1 MDFTT
6 GSWFTFSNR
15 VKHKQLHFLLFF
27 PGLTVTVSGI
37 SDTWYLK
44 AKYLQRLKFF
54 FMPALFLIESI
65 GECNIYWL
73 CVKSNTLA
81 AIPCW

>member
-44 AKYLQRLKFF
+44 TKYLQRLKFF
-54 FMPALFLIESI
+54 LCLLFFLLKVSESVI
-65 GECNIYWL
+65 STGYASKVIH
-73 CVKSNTLA
+73 
-81 AIPCW
+81 